1 MSFQEHG
8 IELKPL
14 NYSEYLPINI
24 IAYSYA
30 TPGAMGTPGRVQ
42 IISNEGKF
50 FHFNYTRD
58 AFKESDLDAICPP
71 IKERKDDISK
81 FEEEWEDI
89 NLGMGNSLTI
99 NKSISQKFQEK
110 AKDINDPGAL
120 FSKWKQIVYEI
131 IQNCKKIKL

>member
-81 FEEEWEDI
+81 FEEEW
-89 NLGMGNSLTI
+89 
-99 NKSISQKFQEK
+99 
-110 AKDINDPGAL
+110 KDINGPGAL